1 MTNMTI
7 SPVLDNDSLEFALSQ
22 TLLAPIGL
30 LSSHLNFLR
39 FTLPGSL
46 FTVLYRRIAKRLA
59 DHIMHHQIMFRGH
72 FSLQEGKAT
81 RAECELWVE
90 TCFAAVEGALGGGR
104 QRVQA
109 PWNKVLE
116 AGRLIA
122 LEGEDWE
129 KMTEATFGAT
139 SDSEWEET
147 VIGLVGVSEMDR
159 EEVEVILKRRQD

>member
-1 MTNMTI
+1 
-7 SPVLDNDSLEFALSQ
+7 
-22 TLLAPIGL
+22 
-30 LSSHLNFLR
+30 
-39 FTLPGSL
+39 
-46 FTVLYRRIAKRLA
+46 
-59 DHIMHHQIMFRGH
+59 MFRGH

-122 LEGEDWE
+122 LEGEEWE